1 MINIDSLVLTTPDIQ
16 KKIAKNFAKRR
27 KEHKLTQR
35 QISEFSGV
43 PVPSIKKFE
52 QSGEISLKSLVKLS
66 RAMEYEDELLKLFTT
81 PYYTNIEDMLNE

>member
-1 MINIDSLVLTTPDIQ
+1 MINIDSLVLTPTDIQ
-16 KKIAKNFAKRR
+16 KKIAKNFVSRR

-35 QISEFSGV
+35 QISDSSGV